1 MTIKEEAVKNLK
13 TIKSILDELNVK
25 FWIDGGTCLGAYRD
39 KDFCEGDEDDIDLC
53 CTYDNIGQKEN
64 IVKLAKEKG
73 FELWHNW
80 QMEIALTKNGS
91 KVDIFFYK
99 KQGEEYFSHL
109 YSGNQIH
116 SYCVVPAHFYENL
129 EPIKFYDMDFQV
141 PSPIEEYL
149 TYKYGD
155 WKTKIHR
162 KDYSCV
168 NQAQNKVV
176 RKHYDEI

>member
-1 MTIKEEAVKNLK
+1 MKIEHASRDLK
-13 TIKSILDELNVK
+13 TVK
-25 FWIDGGTCLGAYRD
+25 KTLGGLGVRFSLAYGTCLGAYRD
-39 KDFCEGDEDDIDLC
+39 KDFCEGDENDIDLC
-53 CTYDNIGQKEN
+53 CTYDYITFKDIIMEM
-64 IVKLAKEKG
+64 AARKG
-73 FELWHNW
+73 FELHNNW
-80 QMEIALTKNGS
+80 QMEIALTRNGS
-91 KVDIFFYK
+91 KVDVFFYK

-129 EPIKFYDMDFQV
+129 EPIKFYDMDFLV
-141 PSPIEEYL
+141 PGPIEEYL
-149 TYKYGD
+149 AYKYGD